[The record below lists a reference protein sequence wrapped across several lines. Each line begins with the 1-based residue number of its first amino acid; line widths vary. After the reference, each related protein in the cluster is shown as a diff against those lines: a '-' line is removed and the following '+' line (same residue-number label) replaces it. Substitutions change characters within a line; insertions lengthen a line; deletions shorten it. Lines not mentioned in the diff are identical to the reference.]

1 MFKRSS
7 HIVNTGQLEG
17 ANLEIEAVHNDG
29 LQESVTIVNQGTIIQ
44 PMSGWVLASLRGQ
57 AFYPFPDDLLLRPSM
72 NVMVHSG
79 QQEPQK
85 ALTHQTARVDLLWT
99 TEQIWNNHGD
109 IAILF
114 DANGQEIDRYSY
126 PHERVMGSSANRRK
140 VLLRNPSQEPGLFDD
155 DNYEIVDQILHREKR
170 VTRKQSGAFAG
181 HP

>member
-1 MFKRSS
+1 MSKQSS
-7 HIVNTGQLEG
+7 HIVNTGQLDG
-17 ANLEIEAVHNDG
+17 ANLKIEAVHNDG
-29 LQESVTIVNQGTIIQ
+29 LQESVTIINQGTVIQ

-57 AFYPFPDDLLLRPSM
+57 ALYPFPDDLLLRPSM

-79 QQEPQK
+79 QPEPQK

-126 PHERVMGSSANRRK
+126 PHGRVMGSSAKRRK
-140 VLLRNPSQEPGLFDD
+140 VLLRNSKQEPGIF
-155 DNYEIVDQILHREKR
+155 NGNSYEIVDQTLHRE
-170 VTRKQSGAFAG
+170 
-181 HP
+181 